1 MDKNKMDKKGLG
13 LMFELLCIVLVP
25 VVFVG
30 GFCLLSLRN
39 VGKRTSTKV
48 MLHELEA
55 MEYSVESSL
64 KLRDAGDYS
73 LKDGELYKGEFNISR
88 NTQIFDELT
97 SETDVD
103 ISIYYGDTAIFST
116 IKDGSGK
123 TIAGGKIDDAVYSAA
138 KSGNVFSEDQ

>member
-48 MLHELEA
+48 M
-55 MEYSVESSL
+55 SL
-64 KLRDAGDYS
+64 KLW
-73 LKDGELYKGEFNISR
+73 
-88 NTQIFDELT
+88 
-97 SETDVD
+97 
-103 ISIYYGDTAIFST
+103 ST
-116 IKDGSGK
+116 LLSQ
-123 TIAGGKIDDAVYSAA
+123 ALS
-138 KSGNVFSEDQ
+138 